1 MNQRPPI
8 TGPAVS
14 AIVVLY
20 NSSAVLPR
28 LLESIRGASRH
39 VRTDVTVVDNA
50 SADREESRRI
60 AASHGA
66 AFVQLEQNVGYGGG
80 VNAAVATLETPGE
93 YLLICNADL
102 EFDDGAIDE
111 LVTYAS
117 GQERIGS
124 VGPAILNSDGS
135 VYPSARRSPSLRVGI
150 GHALLGDIAPRNRW
164 SRRYREESTAASSSV
179 PREVDWLS
187 GACLMVPMERFRS
200 IGGFDEGYFMYFED
214 VDLGD
219 RLRATGAHNVYVPG
233 ARVMHIGAHSTGS
246 VSSRMLT
253 EHHASAYRYLARRYR
268 GPWLAPVRLAL
279 RAGLALRL
287 GAAIARSER
296 ETAPDSRTG
305 TPD

>member
-1 MNQRPPI
+1 MDTPSV
-8 TGPAVS
+8 T
-14 AIVVLY
+14 AIIVLY

-28 LLESIRGASRH
+28 LLESIPGASRR
-39 VRTDVTVVDNA
+39 VSTEIVVVDNA
-50 SADREESRRI
+50 SADRDESRRI
-60 AASHGA
+60 AHDLGA
-66 AFVQLEQNVGYGGG
+66 QFVQLEQNLGYGGG
-80 VNAAVATLETPGE
+80 VNAAVARLATPGD

-102 EFDDGAIDE
+102 EFGDGAIDE
-111 LVTYAS
+111 LVTYAI
-117 GQERIGS
+117 GHDRIGS
-124 VGPAILNSDGS
+124 VGPAILNPDGS

-179 PREVDWLS
+179 PREADWLS
-187 GACLMVPMERFRS
+187 GACLMVPADRFRS

-219 RLRATGAHNVYVPG
+219 RLRATGDHNVYVPG
-233 ARVMHIGAHSTGS
+233 ARVTHIGAHSTGA
-246 VSSRMLT
+246 VSSRMLS

-287 GAAIARSER
+287 GAAIARSAR
-296 ETAPDSRTG
+296 ETAPDRHTG